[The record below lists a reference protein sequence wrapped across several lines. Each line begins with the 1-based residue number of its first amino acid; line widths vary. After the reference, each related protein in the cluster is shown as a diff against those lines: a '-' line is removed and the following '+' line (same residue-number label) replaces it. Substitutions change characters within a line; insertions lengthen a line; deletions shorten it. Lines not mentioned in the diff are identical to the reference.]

1 MNKADQKDKDRRDRI
16 LNAAADLIS
25 HFGYNKTTVADIASK
40 AGISKGAVYL
50 HFKSKDEVLEA
61 LLIDATYRFSKLW
74 FEAIENDPR
83 GGLIS
88 HMYLNMLKVLDDIPF
103 MAVIMRKDPGI
114 LGNYLKQPGNFFEQQ
129 QHSGM
134 RHEFISLMQQAG
146 AVRKDVDPKV
156 TAHIMDIFS
165 YGLVVIQDFKP
176 KSEIPE
182 TDAVIKGIADMMDRA
197 LTPPE
202 GGNSE
207 AGKAILRQL
216 YQKGLAEFENAKNKQ
231 RDAT

>member
-1 MNKADQKDKDRRDRI
+1 MTCARTLTRTETKNAMNKLDQKDKERRTRI
-16 LNAAADLIS
+16 LSAAARLIS

-61 LLIDATYRFSKLW
+61 LLIEAMYRFSKSW
-74 FEAIENDPR
+74 FEAIENDPQ

-88 HMYLNMLKVLDDIPF
+88 RMYLNMLQVLDDIPF

-114 LGNYLKQPGNFFEQQ
+114 LGTYLKQPGNFFEKQ

-134 RHEFISLMQQAG
+134 RHEFIMLMQQAD
-146 AVRKDVDPKV
+146 AVRKDVDPQV

-176 KSEIPE
+176 QSDIPA
-182 TDAVIKGIADMMDRA
+182 TDAVIKA
-197 LTPPE
+197 LPT
-202 GGNSE
+202 
-207 AGKAILRQL
+207 
-216 YQKGLAEFENAKNKQ
+216 
-231 RDAT
+231 